1 MDTLRN
7 DKFFDFIDEYDIILL
22 TKFGSHLYGT
32 NTPDYKGIFIPTKEQ
47 LLLCD
52 FPKTI
57 Y

>member
-1 MDTLRN
+1 MNTIKN
-7 DKFFDFIDEYDIILL
+7 DSFFDFIDEYDIIFL

-52 FPKTI
+52 FPKTV
-57 Y
+57 